1 MSAMNL
7 WRLGILVIG
16 FVGAILYAYG
26 NRHKMTRLAYGVLLC
41 FGAYALAQI
50 ALVIYLFANHITFPL
65 NLEAMELTILQHLRR
80 IMDGL
85 PLYSDPSPDFVAFAY
100 TPLYYYLTVP
110 FALIFG
116 KTLVT
121 LRLVAILGML
131 GSGVII
137 FLTIF
142 RKMKSTWWGLLA
154 ASLFSAAYYV
164 MDSYLDSA
172 HSDSW
177 LVFTIL
183 LGCYLIDLNR
193 SRWMNL
199 LGLFSLLASFW
210 FKQPGVWFAI
220 GAVLFLTKREGIKS
234 GWLYWLVAVLVG
246 PVLYLLVPDSVFG
259 PRFHYFTYSVP
270 RQWVEINLDAVRHF
284 GGVVIKSY
292 LPLALLGAAGS
303 WVAFTKQWKQL
314 NIWYFLFPIAVF
326 SGFLGALDPG
336 ANNNVFIP
344 MGVWFIIT
352 GMMGLIDCL
361 KRFPQVERMGIHLAI
376 LGLCFALFLYNP
388 VDVTVSP
395 KAPESYQDLVGYL
408 KSLDGPV
415 YAPWIGQLQDGYE
428 FYPAVHWV
436 PMEDM
441 IRGPGKSTDDH
452 PLTRGLLAPV
462 ANPSKKAYILMNYP
476 LENDNMLR
484 FLLNYYVLDK
494 DLGERF
500 APLSTMPRKYN
511 LLWPRYL
518 YRFAPSGSN

>member
-1 MSAMNL
+1 MNP
-7 WRLGILVIG
+7 WRIGILVIG
-16 FVGAILYAYG
+16 FVGTVLYAYG
-26 NRHKMTRLAYGVLLC
+26 NRRQMTRLTYGVLLC
-41 FGAYALAQI
+41 FGAYALVQI
-50 ALVIYLFANHITFPL
+50 VLVIYLLANHITFPL

-80 IMDGL
+80 IMSGL
-85 PLYSDPSPDFVAFAY
+85 PLFSEPSSDFVAFAY
-100 TPLYYYLTVP
+100 NPLYYYLAVP
-110 FALIFG
+110 FALLFG
-116 KTLVT
+116 KTLLT
-121 LRLVAILGML
+121 LRLVAILGMV

-137 FLTIF
+137 FLVIYQKT
-142 RKMKSTWWGLLA
+142 KSVWWGLLTTG
-154 ASLFSAAYYV
+154 LFCAAYYV

-193 SRWMNL
+193 YRWMNL

-210 FKQPGVWFAI
+210 FKQPGAWFAI
-220 GAVLFLTKREGIKS
+220 GSVLFLTKREGIKS
-234 GWLYWLVAVLVG
+234 AWPYWLVAVLVG
-246 PVLYLLVPDSVFG
+246 PALYLFVPDSVFG
-259 PRFHYFTYSVP
+259 ARFHYFTYSVP
-270 RQWVEINLDAVRHF
+270 RQWVEFNFDAVRHF
-284 GGVVIKSY
+284 GGIVIKFY

-303 WVAFTKQWKQL
+303 LVAFTKQWKL
-314 NIWYFLFPIAVF
+314 INIWYFLLPIAVF

-352 GMMGLIDCL
+352 GIMGLIDL
-361 KRFPQVERMGIHLAI
+361 LERFPQVERMGVHFAI

-388 VDVTVSP
+388 VEVAVSP
-395 KAPESYQDLVGYL
+395 IAAETYQDLVDYL
-408 KSLDGPV
+408 KSLDGSV

-441 IRGPGKSTDDH
+441 IRGPGKATDDH
-452 PLTRGLLAPV
+452 QLTRSLLAPV
-462 ANPSKKAYILMNYP
+462 IYPTRKAYILMNYP
-476 LENDNMLR
+476 LENDTMLR

-518 YRFAPSGSN
+518 YRYAPSGSN